1 MTIRLKLYTK
11 KYQIMIINLGQ
22 HKDTFE
28 KNVFKIIYNLHSFFE
43 TVNLNICRF

>member
-11 KYQIMIINLGQ
+11 KYQIMITILGQ

-28 KNVFKIIYNLHSFFE
+28 KKVFEIIYNLHSFF
-43 TVNLNICRF
+43 